1 MQMDNNVNSK
11 FGAKQ
16 TSINMIS
23 QIISFVV
30 NLAISFFLTP
40 FIISKLG
47 QEAYGFVGLSANF
60 ISYATLITT
69 AINSMA
75 GRFIAVAYYKGDKE
89 DVVKYYSSVIVANV
103 ALCFLLSTP
112 AILIILFLPRLL
124 NVPVHLVQDVTAL
137 FILVFSHF
145 FVDLIGSTFINAGYV
160 ANRLDMVAMR
170 KTEATLLKGILSF
183 AIFVLLIP
191 RLWFI
196 GLIQLAC
203 SVYNFFRNYQIFKK
217 LMPEI
222 RLSVNKFD
230 IRKIGELVS
239 SGVWNT
245 VSSAGSVIITG
256 LDLLIV
262 NVTFKAP
269 IGMTPEQIAIAA
281 AAATG
286 IVSTAKQIPIYVQ
299 SLIVTIAN
307 IFAPKQTKLFAEQ
320 NYVGM
325 KETLIYSSKIVAI
338 ITAIPVVFMI
348 VYGKSFFKLWVPSQ
362 DYNLLWIIS
371 TTAIIL
377 YPIQLV
383 TSPFSAV
390 VSSANKVKL
399 NSLVTLAFA
408 FTGLITMFCLLYF
421 VDNSTLRKMIIVG
434 TSMVF
439 LTLHSLTFLIPYCAK
454 IIGCKT
460 IGFYTVILRSLLL
473 FGLSTAVCYGL
484 SLVFKANGWITLIIS
499 GIAVCLVCIAN
510 SIVIVLSKKDR
521 ERVFSA
527 VCKIKNK
534 IFKQK
539 IRRNKNDSF

>member
-1 MQMDNNVNSK
+1 MDNNVNSK

-23 QIISFVV
+23 QIISFAI

-40 FIISKLG
+40 FIIAKLG

-145 FVDLIGSTFINAGYV
+145 FVDLIGSTFVNAGYV

-196 GLIQLAC
+196 GLIQLTC

-408 FTGLITMFCLLYF
+408 FTGLVTMFWLLYF

-510 SIVIVLSKKDR
+510 SIIIVLSKKDR

-534 IFKQK
+534 IFK
-539 IRRNKNDSF
+539 